1 MKIGLKRV
9 YDSPAKSDGCRV
21 LVDRIW
27 PRGLSKKAA
36 KVDHWLK
43 DIAPSTPLRKWFA
56 HDPEKWGEFRKR
68 YFAELQGKPDAVKQL
83 RMLAKKGTMTLL
95 FGAKDEKHNNA
106 TALKEYLEPKRRFYS
121 SSSSK

>member
-1 MKIGLKRV
+1 MKICLKRV
-9 YDSPAKSDGCRV
+9 YDSPTKSDGCRV

-68 YFAELQGKPDAVKQL
+68 YFKELKGNPDAVKQL
-83 RMLAKKGTMTLL
+83 RTLAQQGTVTLL
-95 FGAKDEKHNNA
+95 FGAKDGKHNNA
-106 TALKEYLEPKRRFYS
+106 AALKEYLER
-121 SSSSK
+121 